1 VLDLPAEQVV
11 RRLERLQP
19 ARPSERGHLRG
30 SATFHAH
37 SLPRRWS
44 DRVVAKLDGMTRS
57 CLIVDDSTRFL
68 GVARRVLEG
77 DDVPIVGVAT
87 SIAEALDLA
96 ARLRPE
102 VVLVDIDLADESG
115 FDLARRLREQPGAA
129 DMQLIL
135 ISSHDP
141 DDFAELIAASPVVG
155 FLAKSELSGRAIVEL
170 L

>member
-1 VLDLPAEQVV
+1 LALATTTV
-11 RRLERLQP
+11 REP
-19 ARPSERGHLRG
+19 
-30 SATFHAH
+30 
-37 SLPRRWS
+37 
-44 DRVVAKLDGMTRS
+44 VAKLDGMTRS

-68 GVARRVLEG
+68 EVARRVLEG
-77 DDVPIVGVAT
+77 DDVTIVGVAT

-129 DMQLIL
+129 DMHLIL